1 MDQVYVDGVLTDV
14 GKEFQACAAATVT
27 ISARSPSVVHRDDG
41 TTRVEV
47 DPDPTTPALLS

>member
-14 GKEFQACAAATVT
+14 GKEFQACAAATGN
-27 ISARSPSVVHRDDG
+27 ARSPSVVHRDDG

-47 DPDPTTPALLS
+47 DPDPTTPALLG